1 MTRTTKQSW
10 WMRAFLTF
18 FVFQMALVLPIQTQA
33 NVLDI
38 LAKLGPPPPSGAGLD
53 NYIAPLKL
61 GMLPPIV
68 TAIDKC
74 DLGSDTGIANCANEI
89 LKSDAGSELGGGTAA
104 QISSMLEIYLDLR
117 GGDIAELFNDV
128 IQLAAGQSPLD
139 LACSV
144 ITFVAGGFPVCDAL
158 KLLYDIG
165 KAAYEVGK
173 AVVNA
178 LADVGCAIYEFFG
191 GSCGNERKVG
201 SVEFVAI
208 GFESS
213 PGLPASL
220 QARVSGQAAW
230 DAHKKEVFAKA
241 QAPFTK
247 KQLAEASIGVGGSAY
262 LYSTPNL
269 EAAWKFYSEKAVYP
283 PWDELVRS
291 KLLDTR
297 RQALIA
303 VTNSIDDAFRAELLS
318 RAGAYAPAAADFARQ
333 QAVKTKLDACNSTDV
348 SVGTGVKE
356 WIAAGRAK
364 PAEAKAQTELTCSHL
379 VSAKAM
385 PRPICQNDGVA
396 TVTGRCTTTNGVD
409 VCKSIQAVVGKVID
423 RCYLDE
429 KSPAGIAA
437 AKEASAKNYKQ
448 TVDEIKK
455 PCSDTACGTQI
466 VQMFERCR
474 DGKGPMDGSG
484 EFAPLTNRE
493 EACGTSYKLIHKLSN
508 ARLVIEAHAESEKKR
523 VLAISCNKKAACE
536 ESAKKQESD
545 LVSAFSTFRQQTMA
559 TLLQYGVVRSS
570 ANKATTEADQKIAQL
585 QASKFEMS
593 AVLAGTLVAMEQDPK
608 TGSVPSGLGK
618 GVIATAPGVA
628 AALASGASSSLSS
641 AKGGSA
647 TPPNTGSAPSSN
659 IPKPGGLGLSAPV
672 PSTPKVD
679 EAALKTCKAF
689 LGRKDEMLCNDARS
703 FAACKTAVD
712 IGQMKTCRITGSSD
726 VYPKR

>member
-1 MTRTTKQSW
+1 
-10 WMRAFLTF
+10 MRGFLAF

-33 NVLDI
+33 NILDI

-53 NYIAPLKL
+53 NYISPLKL

-104 QISSMLEIYLDLR
+104 QIGAMLEIYLDLR

-178 LADVGCAIYEFFG
+178 LADVACAVYEFFG

-208 GFESS
+208 IFTNTA
-213 PGLPASL
+213 PGLAASL
-220 QARVSGQAAW
+220 QARLTGQAAW
-230 DAHKKEVFAKA
+230 DAHRKDVFTKA

-247 KQLAEASIGVGGSAY
+247 QQLAGGTVGQAGNAY
-262 LYSTPNL
+262 LYTDANL
-269 EAAWKFYSEKAVYP
+269 DAAWKFYADTAVYP
-283 PWDELVRS
+283 KWDELVRS

-297 RQALIA
+297 KQALLA
-303 VTNSIDDAFRAELLS
+303 VTNSIDDAFRAELLN
-318 RAGAYAPAAADFARQ
+318 RGGAYSPSAADFARQ
-333 QAVKTKLDACNSTDV
+333 QAVRTKLDACNSTDA

-356 WIAAGRAK
+356 WIAAGRAN
-364 PAEAKAQTELTCSHL
+364 PTEAKAQTELNCAHL
-379 VSAKAM
+379 VAVKAL
-385 PRPICQNDGVA
+385 PRPICQYAGAAAVS
-396 TVTGRCTTTNGVD
+396 GRCTTPNGVD
-409 VCKSIQAVVGKVID
+409 VCNSIQAVVGKAID

-437 AKEASAKNYKQ
+437 AKEASAKDYKQ

-455 PCSDTACGTQI
+455 SCSDVACGTQI

-474 DGKGPMDGSG
+474 DGKGPRDGSG
-484 EFAPLTNRE
+484 EFAPQTNRD
-493 EACGTSYKLIHKLSN
+493 EACGTSYGVIHKLSA
-508 ARLVIEAHAESEKKR
+508 ARLSIQAHAEAERKR
-523 VLAISCNKKAACE
+523 LQALSCKNKQACD

-545 LVSAFSTFRQQTMA
+545 LNSAFSAYRQRAVAALVTD
-559 TLLQYGVVRSS
+559 GVVRSS
-570 ANKATTEADQKIAQL
+570 ANKVAAEASQKIAQFS
-585 QASKFEMS
+585 ATRFEMS
-593 AVLAGTLVAMEQDPK
+593 AKLAGLVVELNQGYKPGTTTAGPPAVI
-608 TGSVPSGLGK
+608 TGLGAAAK
-618 GVIATAPGVA
+618 GGATTGLNTPAAPAPAPSANVDQ
-628 AALASGASSSLSS
+628 AALAQC
-641 AKGGSA
+641 
-647 TPPNTGSAPSSN
+647 
-659 IPKPGGLGLSAPV
+659 KP
-672 PSTPKVD
+672 
-679 EAALKTCKAF
+679 F
-689 LGRKDEMLCNDARS
+689 LGRRDELLCPDARAM
-703 FAACKTAVD
+703 AACKTLVDGGGLKSCRQSGSPAV
-712 IGQMKTCRITGSSD
+712 
-726 VYPKR
+726 YAKR